1 MSGNYVTLSL
11 ETHLF
16 FGRIMKEHSLFLM
29 AGFPGK
35 NADYIEKADWY
46 INQFEELLKEVVEL
60 SQGRVS
66 DEVLLS
72 GETVTEY
79 TLGAEHKTCDLTG
92 IEIDTAITER
102 QLEMVSDCDSNRAE
116 RRREPQER
124 EQRNREVHNREMRN
138 REVHNREM
146 HNGEMHNREMHN
158 REMHN
163 REMHNR
169 GRHNREWQ
177 NRNSFN
183 NQERN
188 RIGRINRKALQLVEG
203 LIDFKED
210 ILKNV
215 SECCLFTVN
224 YPLLIEHILRE
235 ARMYRSM
242 INELERRG
250 TISSQS
256 MLDMEVFW
264 NQIMM
269 EHAQFIR
276 GLLDPCEEELIC
288 KAHEYSLDYS
298 ALLEEARRKDCMA
311 NDDLTRRTHDKTVE
325 YRDFKAAGT
334 KGISQ
339 CEISSIILPLLAD
352 HVLREANHYLRLLEQ

>member
-1 MSGNYVTLSL
+1 MNGNYVTLSL

-46 INQFEELLKEVVEL
+46 RNQFEELLKEVVEL

-66 DEVLLS
+66 DEVLSS

-102 QLEMVSDCDSNRAE
+102 QLEMVSDCDNNRAE
-116 RRREPQER
+116 RRREEQER
-124 EQRNREVHNREMRN
+124 EPRNREMHNREMRN
-138 REVHNREM
+138 REMN
-146 HNGEMHNREMHN
+146 
-158 REMHN
+158 
-163 REMHNR
+163 NR
-169 GRHNREWQ
+169 GRQNRDCRNREWQ
-177 NRNSFN
+177 NRNSIN

-215 SECCLFTVN
+215 SECCLFTAN

-288 KAHEYSLDYS
+288 QANEYSLDYR